1 METPEID
8 QAPEMLEGTVMG
20 AGGGFYEVDVPEE
33 GARREPLLCALG
45 GRLKNPKKE
54 RRKFSQPVS
63 VGDRVRVR
71 VLETSGADARGRL
84 LREGFIEEVLPRTSQ
99 LSRSRYNK
107 TAQITVANLDQ
118 VVVVMAARDP
128 DINPHRLDRFL
139 VLAEAND
146 LKAVVCFN
154 KIDLMKPREQK
165 KELQPFVKLY
175 EKLGYQIILTSAE
188 RGKDTGTKE
197 LRAALKDHISAFIGS
212 SGVGKSSLVMMV
224 EPKLQL
230 WIGEVMEIG
239 KGRHTT
245 TDVSLHPL
253 ARGGY
258 IADTPGVKTVTLL
271 ETAGRGFGSLLSR
284 IRADFEP
291 VQIQR
296 LHPHHRAGLRG
307 QSGGRK
313 RRSRRFALR
322 KLPKVVA
329 RTGRSGAQLR
339 KRRAPP
345 RGFARRNRGRLEAK
359 GQSFAEGTLGGA
371 CASFQ
376 WVGVRNVQKITPN
389 GSRSEPRA

>member
-1 METPEID
+1 METPETD
-8 QAPEMLEGTVMG
+8 EAPQMLEGTVMG
-20 AGGGFYEVDVPEE
+20 AGGGFYEVDVPNE
-33 GARREPLLCALG
+33 GPGREPLLCALG

-118 VVVVMAARDP
+118 VVIVMAARDP

-165 KELQPFVKLY
+165 KELEPFAKLY
-175 EKLGYQIILTSAE
+175 EKLGYQVILTSAE

-271 ETAGRGFGSLLSR
+271 ETADVALDRCFPEFVPLLNECKFNDCTHIIEPGCAVKAAVESGDIAASR
-284 IRADFEP
+284 YESY
-291 VQIQR
+291 QR
-296 LHPHHRAGLRG
+296 LWREQDALAPTYLKEGRRAGVVLRG
-307 QSGGRK
+307 E
-313 RRSRRFALR
+313 
-322 KLPKVVA
+322 VD
-329 RTGRSGAQLR
+329 
-339 KRRAPP
+339 
-345 RGFARRNRGRLEAK
+345 ED
-359 GQSFAEGTLGGA
+359 
-371 CASFQ
+371 
-376 WVGVRNVQKITPN
+376 
-389 GSRSEPRA
+389 